1 MKLRGGVS
9 QMMKNRDA
17 GKGSYPRQEYTKKD
31 KERYDRIF
39 GKVKRGTKT
48 DSDDGLQEDTKEILP
63 KDR

>member
-1 MKLRGGVS
+1 
-9 QMMKNRDA
+9 MMKNRDA